1 MNYTDIR
8 KAVLAGALDDDL
20 TQLAADVRARKEA
33 IAAKRAL
40 DARLTLRPG
49 ATVTV
54 NGLRPSY
61 INGLSA
67 TVVQVNKTRAV
78 IKFNDA
84 QAAGRFGSN
93 EVTVPLA
100 NITLVDDS
108 GATDTPAAP
117 TTSTNQRMREG
128 APVDV
133 PDYGRDWPAEQKWL
147 EQYLKDYDVIRFQIA
162 DGYAFY
168 EVRGNTL
175 HHIPVGDAYQA
186 HPALIRGLTK
196 REVDEMLER
205 DRRMNELFAKRSKTQ
220 GPASQSA

>member
-1 MNYTDIR
+1 MNYSEIR
-8 KAVLAGALDDDL
+8 SALLAGELDQHL
-20 TQLAADVRARKEA
+20 TQLATDVRARKET

-67 TVVQVNKTRAV
+67 TVVKVNKTRAV
-78 IKFNDA
+78 VRFNA
-84 QAAGRFGSN
+84 PEAAGRFGGKD
-93 EVTVPLA
+93 VTVPLA

-108 GATDTPAAP
+108 GATDTPAAS
-117 TTSTNQRMREG
+117 TSSTNQRMREG

-133 PDYGRDWPAEQKWL
+133 PDFGRDWPAEQKWL
-147 EQYLKDYDVIRFQIA
+147 EQYMKDHDVIRFPVA
-162 DGYAFY
+162 DNYAFY

-205 DRRMNELFAKRSKTQ
+205 DRRTRELFAKRTQ
-220 GPASQSA
+220 DQSAGRGA